1 MKPDHDSPSYS
12 PAYSVVDVR
21 EAPGRPVLKLLN
33 LILSEG
39 ILSGA
44 SRIRFASGPEKCRV
58 EFFKD
63 SWLDAM
69 TIPAIAARPL
79 LNRVRVMATLG
90 TSQGPGATA
99 GHLRVSG
106 SGNELS
112 VQVTVHDQGNGVEQ
126 VLLQLLQR

>member
-44 SRIRFASGPEKCRV
+44 SQVRFASGPEKCRV
-58 EFFKD
+58 EFYKD
-63 SWLDAM
+63 SWLDVM
-69 TIPAIAARPL
+69 TIPAVAARPL
-79 LNRVRVMATLG
+79 LNRVRGMATLG
-90 TSQGPGATA
+90 TTQAPGTAAGPP
-99 GHLRVSG
+99 RVSG
-106 SGNELS
+106 SAVRLS
-112 VQVTVHDQGNGVEQ
+112 VHGTG
-126 VLLQLLQR
+126 

>member
-58 EFFKD
+58 EFYKD

-99 GHLRVSG
+99 GDPPGFGRGGGLNVP
-106 SGNELS
+106 
-112 VQVTVHDQGNGVEQ
+112 VTVHDQGNCVEQ
-126 VLLQLLQR
+126 VL

>member
-44 SRIRFASGPEKCRV
+44 SQIRFASGPEKCRV
-58 EFFKD
+58 EFYKD

-69 TIPAIAARPL
+69 TIPAVAARPL

-99 GHLRVSG
+99 GHPCVFGSG
-106 SGNELS
+106 SGLN
-112 VQVTVHDQGNGVEQ
+112 VQKTVHHP
-126 VLLQLLQR
+126 RKRRR

>member
-58 EFFKD
+58 EFFKG

-69 TIPAIAARPL
+69 TIPAVAARPL

-126 VLLQLLQR
+126 VLLQLPQR

>member
-58 EFFKD
+58 EFYKD

-79 LNRVRVMATLG
+79 LNRVRVMATFG
-90 TSQGPGATA
+90 TTQGPGTTA
-99 GHLRVSG
+99 GHLRVFG
-106 SGNELS
+106 SGGEIS
-112 VQVTVHDQGNGVEQ
+112 GEMEGHDPRNGGGEGPPS
-126 VLLQLLQR
+126 